1 MFTRTI
7 DTAVWLFVEEYGEM
21 MLACDALHQ
30 IHHQLVMVICQVA
43 VFENGGQLKLV
54 GSYFVVTGFHRYAQ
68 FVAFYF
74 KLFHKGCDTW
84 RDGAEVM
91 IFQLLILSRRV
102 SHQGTSS
109 QSKVRTRII

>member
-43 VFENGGQLKLV
+43 VFENGANSNWL
-54 GSYFVVTGFHRYAQ
+54 
-68 FVAFYF
+68 
-74 KLFHKGCDTW
+74 
-84 RDGAEVM
+84 GA
-91 IFQLLILSRRV
+91 
-102 SHQGTSS
+102 TSL
-109 QSKVRTRII
+109 